1 MVKYSPEFL
10 NALTVRVDA
19 VQLIGERVALERS
32 GKSFKGKCPFHQEK
46 TPSFHVYPDDGTYH
60 CFGCGAHGSV
70 IKFVQETRNTTF
82 PEAVEELARMAGMKL
97 PTGGSGQ
104 VSDARLE
111 KLNLLYSA
119 LDQGRQFFVEAL
131 RSSKTTQ
138 EYLASRGLL
147 RETID
152 RYSIGFAPDSFAAL
166 KTALSHIKEQDLLDC
181 GLLVKKDQKESYDRF
196 RNRVMFPIRDTRGR
210 VMGFGG
216 RVLGQNAIPKYINS
230 PASDVYKKGRELY
243 GLYEARNSGH
253 KLTKLLVVEGYMDVV
268 TLAQHGIP
276 FAVAPLGTALTQEQ
290 FLVLRRYASE
300 IVCCF
305 DGDDAGKQAAWRALR
320 IGLSC
325 LKERL
330 KIRIAILPKEH
341 DPDSFVRE
349 HGSDVFQEM
358 IESAEPAA
366 DYFFRELSEEVD
378 LNSVEGR
385 VQVVEKAMGP
395 IRSIPY
401 ATYRQ
406 AMIARLAETT
416 RMSVQDIENIGRSA
430 SAQISEERV
439 TRREYE
445 RASPN
450 PVRLTHGE
458 RNVLKLLVHDFGHVA
473 RISDS
478 QLASIRKWKKSS
490 FLFEIL
496 CRIRDDQLGNFSE
509 LLGSYS
515 GSHEQEVLS
524 GLASLRRPEISGNDV
539 GSGISDA
546 LEAILLRLERED
558 RRKRVPRETTQEA
571 GKDYRNII
579 EEGNASE
586 ENHTPT
592 NVE

>member
-1 MVKYSPEFL
+1 MVHYSPEFL

-19 VQLIGERVALERS
+19 VQLIGERVALERA

-46 TPSFHVYPDDGTYH
+46 TPSFHVYPDNGTYH

-70 IKFVQETRNTTF
+70 IKFVQETRNATF
-82 PEAVEELARMAGMKL
+82 HEAVQELARMVGMKL
-97 PTGGSGQ
+97 PTSGSSQ
-104 VSDARLE
+104 ISDARLE
-111 KLNLLYSA
+111 RLNLLYSA

-131 RSSKTTQ
+131 QSSKTTQ

-181 GLLVKKDQKESYDRF
+181 GLLAKKDKRESYDRF

-216 RVLGQNAIPKYINS
+216 RVLGHDAIPKYINS

-276 FAVAPLGTALTQEQ
+276 YAVAPLGTALTQEQ

-349 HGSDVFQEM
+349 HGSDEFQEM

-366 DYFFRELSEEVD
+366 DYFFRELSEDVD

-395 IRSIPY
+395 ICSIPY

-416 RMSVQDIENIGRSA
+416 RMSVQDIENIGRSDSTQFA
-430 SAQISEERV
+430 EEQV
-439 TRREYE
+439 TRRENE
-445 RASPN
+445 RASSN
-450 PVRLTHGE
+450 PVSLTPGE

-473 RISDS
+473 RIPDS

-490 FLFEIL
+490 FLFEIV

-515 GSHEQEVLS
+515 GSHE
-524 GLASLRRPEISGNDV
+524 
-539 GSGISDA
+539 
-546 LEAILLRLERED
+546 
-558 RRKRVPRETTQEA
+558 
-571 GKDYRNII
+571 
-579 EEGNASE
+579 
-586 ENHTPT
+586 
-592 NVE
+592 